1 MGCVKRKGPKETS
14 TVLQSS
20 FPNEIVLES
29 ATLKSPRVCSKIHF
43 ESRSDSI
50 DETGCDPLLG
60 IVTVG
65 RRVSD
70 NSLMVDDDSSTNSSP
85 LDGSGKKCLSKA
97 YFRGRTSLDGIRT
110 PSPNTDT
117 FDVHTHDKESSDSIA
132 TAQLTPIIDSDTDSG
147 SISTHPDTSSMNTQT
162 FEQDKSDHLST
173 EPIIC
178 LDQDESIMQKTG
190 RTKNVD
196 KSDNAFSMFRI
207 QYLIVHVAIM
217 LADGLQGTHLY
228 VLYEGYGYSVASLYA
243 LGFIS
248 GALTSPFI
256 GPLVDRIGRK
266 KAAMM
271 YCVLEI
277 GINLME
283 QYPLFIGLIFSR
295 VIGGI
300 TTNLLFS
307 VFESWLLTEHRKQG
321 FAEEKLEVI
330 LRDSTI
336 VSNSAAIVSGYIAH
350 SLAASFGPVG
360 PFEGAVTFTW
370 CALLLVAMLWTEN
383 YGSESSE
390 VVSVRS
396 HMVGAFQTIIGDSK
410 ISRIGLIQGLTEGS
424 LQTFVFLWSPALRSF
439 AHSAPKMALGL
450 DNDGEPAYGLIFGG
464 FMACGVVGGVVE
476 PLMRK
481 LVSSAAADFKRRNIK
496 DNGSATEVGLLCA
509 ACYLLSAILLFTPC
523 LVEKDS
529 SYSFSICLG
538 AFMLYEFL
546 VGLYM
551 PCEGVLRSI
560 FMPNKS
566 TCSLMTMLRVIVNV
580 SVALGVIS
588 TNYISFTSAFS
599 ALSIMMVTAACLQL
613 SLISGLQLPS
623 LR

>member
-1 MGCVKRKGPKETS
+1 MG
-14 TVLQSS
+14 
-20 FPNEIVLES
+20 
-29 ATLKSPRVCSKIHF
+29 
-43 ESRSDSI
+43 
-50 DETGCDPLLG
+50 
-60 IVTVG
+60 
-65 RRVSD
+65 
-70 NSLMVDDDSSTNSSP
+70 
-85 LDGSGKKCLSKA
+85 
-97 YFRGRTSLDGIRT
+97 
-110 PSPNTDT
+110 
-117 FDVHTHDKESSDSIA
+117 
-132 TAQLTPIIDSDTDSG
+132 
-147 SISTHPDTSSMNTQT
+147 
-162 FEQDKSDHLST
+162 
-173 EPIIC
+173 
-178 LDQDESIMQKTG
+178 
-190 RTKNVD
+190 
-196 KSDNAFSMFRI
+196 
-207 QYLIVHVAIM
+207 
-217 LADGLQGTHLY
+217 
-228 VLYEGYGYSVASLYA
+228 
-243 LGFIS
+243 
-248 GALTSPFI
+248 
-256 GPLVDRIGRK
+256 GRK
-266 KAAMM
+266 KAAML
-271 YCVLEI
+271 YCFLEMV
-277 GINLME
+277 INQIE

-295 VIGGI
+295 VVGGI

-307 VFESWLLTEHRKQG
+307 VFESWLVTEHRKRK
-321 FAEEKLEVI
+321 FPEEKLEII
-330 LRDSTI
+330 LRDSVI
-336 VSNSAAIVSGYIAH
+336 GSNVAAILSGFLAH
-350 SLAASFGPVG
+350 GLAEKYGSVG
-360 PFEGAVTFTW
+360 PFMGAVCCTGI
-370 CALLLVAMLWTEN
+370 ALILVSSVWSEN
-383 YGSESSE
+383 YGCASAASEKE
-390 VVSVRS
+390 QTLRS

-481 LVSSAAADFKRRNIK
+481 LVSSAAADFKSRNIK